1 MPRAPRDTFALAFH
15 SAAACAPELRIP
27 SRAPLA
33 LSDTAVRSPGVRR
46 FAAAPR
52 EMVAAASES
61 SFCITLHVRTH
72 ELQMAA
78 TRTRRTEEQRIEAL
92 EAQIAALKQRAE
104 RKKLTRDPALKH
116 VSAALRSIDK
126 ALSHSEDA
134 ATRQA
139 LDEARATL
147 SAALSINGV
156 AQKASLTPR
165 GRRGSAS
172 VESDVI
178 LDYVRSNPGQRGEQ
192 IAAALN
198 TDTKLMRPV
207 MHRLIDERKVK
218 TKGQRRG
225 MQYFAS

>member
-1 MPRAPRDTFALAFH
+1 
-15 SAAACAPELRIP
+15 
-27 SRAPLA
+27 
-33 LSDTAVRSPGVRR
+33 
-46 FAAAPR
+46 
-52 EMVAAASES
+52 
-61 SFCITLHVRTH
+61 
-72 ELQMAA
+72 MAA
-78 TRTRRTEEQRIEAL
+78 TRIRRTEEQRIQDL
-92 EAQIAALKQRAE
+92 EAQIVALKARAE

-147 SAALSINGV
+147 SAALSLNGV
-156 AQKASLTPR
+156 AQKSSSVAR
-165 GRRGSAS
+165 GRRGGSAS
-172 VESDVI
+172 VEPETI
-178 LDYVRSNPGQRGEQ
+178 LAHVRAHPGQRGEQ
-192 IAAALN
+192 IAAALD

-225 MQYFAS
+225 MQYFAT